1 MQKIIKE
8 TIREVK
14 EEVVAVQ
21 ITAEEFCDIASKECT
36 KMFLEMSSEGEPSVL
51 DAILPMVCAKYAAH
65 LMATIFHKDEENEER
80 EEDKNA

>member
-36 KMFLEMSSEGEPSVL
+36 KMFLEMSSKGEPSVL
-51 DAILPMVCAKYAAH
+51 DISKNILVHSLEAISQNSSAV
-65 LMATIFHKDEENEER
+65 I
-80 EEDKNA
+80 